1 MREVENPANV
11 RSKLSDEVN
20 ENLNIVFNLSKDM
33 GVDEDYMK
41 RYYCCVLYA
50 LDYHFEA
57 EKILPVIKEVE
68 LIASQLLVVVG
79 LKVNDLLEAN
89 FDANLIAFLSTNLN
103 SWLKSLVTLL
113 LDYLILN
120 NGL

>member
-113 LDYLILN
+113 LII
-120 NGL
+120 